1 MKLGI
6 TLSVGSATPEIDMER
21 ILEAERLGYN
31 SVWCGEAWGTDAVTP
46 VAWVLART
54 TKIKAGTGIMQM
66 PGRTPALAAMTA
78 MTLQGLSGDRFLCG
92 LGPSGPQVVEGWH
105 GVAYGN
111 PTTRMREYVAIMKRI
126 MAREAPL
133 EHAGEHYQIP
143 YRGADA
149 TGLGKPLKTI
159 LHPKPGLKFYTASI
173 SPGGLRLAGEIA
185 DGNLPIFYS
194 PEAADAACAP
204 VLQGWRKA
212 GRGETLEGF
221 DTAPYVKIR
230 VGDDLQACRDSCK
243 PELALYIGGMGARGK
258 NFYNDYCKRLGYPDA
273 AKLIQDLFLDGKKQ
287 AAAAAVPDKLV
298 DEIALVGSADRIRGR
313 LADWQAV
320 AKQHKLGTLI
330 LTGATPPAL
339 RVVAEAVS

>member
-6 TLSVGSATPEIDMER
+6 TLSVGSAIPEIDMER
-21 ILEAERLGYN
+21 IGEAERLGYD

-143 YRGADA
+143 YRGTDA

-185 DGNLPIFYS
+185 DGNLPIFFS

-204 VLQGWRKA
+204 VLQGWQKA

-230 VGDDLQACRDSCK
+230 MGDDLQMCRDSCK

-273 AKLIQDLFLDGKKQ
+273 AKQIQDLFLDGKKQ
-287 AAAAAVPDKLV
+287 AAAAAVPDKMV

-313 LADWQAV
+313 LADWKAV

-330 LTGATPPAL
+330 LTGATPQAL
-339 RVVAEAVS
+339 RVVAEAVL